1 MNRPGHAFIT
11 GWSGFV
17 GRHFYKYLTQL
28 GWDVEG
34 CDIRDF
40 WQSDMRTWM
49 RNNTSDRV
57 KYDLVIHCAFH
68 VGGRE
73 AIDGVNT
80 NVAKNLELDG
90 LFFDWVVRTK
100 QKKVIYYSSSAAYP
114 AHLQN
119 YSMALPLSESD
130 INLYPHALHID
141 APDAGYGWA
150 KLTAERHLVPMAR
163 AHGVDVT
170 VLRPFSGYGEDQ
182 DLTYPFPAIVRR
194 TKEHIDGEP
203 FEVWGPA
210 KQARDWVH
218 IDDVVRAS
226 YAIATQAK
234 NETVNICTGINTRFG
249 ELARMC
255 LDEAGKTGEL
265 VFNEDKPTG
274 VLVRVGDP
282 TKMLEY
288 YEPKIT
294 IEEGVKRAF
303 AGWAGGRG

>member
-17 GRHFYKYLTQL
+17 GRHFYKYLTEL
-28 GWDVEG
+28 GWSVDG

-73 AIDGVNT
+73 AIDGVNMH
-80 NVAKNLELDG
+80 VAKNLELDG

-100 QKKVIYYSSSAAYP
+100 QKNVIYYSSSAAYP
-114 AHLQN
+114 VSLQRF
-119 YSMALPLSESD
+119 SFAELLRESEID
-130 INLYPHALHID
+130 LDPHGLYLD
-141 APDAGYGWA
+141 TPDAGYGWA

-163 AHGVDVT
+163 AHGVNVN

-182 DLTYPFPAIVRR
+182 DLTYPFPAIVKRA
-194 TKEHIDGEP
+194 KEHVDGQL
-203 FEVWGPA
+203 FEVWGPE

-218 IDDVVRAS
+218 INDVIRAS
-226 YAIATQAK
+226 FAVAQHGE
-234 NETVNICTGINTRFG
+234 NDTVNICTGVKTTFG
-249 ELARMC
+249 ELAKLC
-255 LDEAGKTGEL
+255 LSEADKLGEIT
-265 VFNEDKPTG
+265 FNESKPTG

-282 TKMLEY
+282 TKMHAY

-303 AGWAGGRG
+303 R